1 MIFDIFEVE
10 LDKGATLETVL
21 MGHIVTVSSS
31 HLLQSLDNQLWKDA
45 FKEDKLSL
53 IVDFRSLRK
62 KPRQDKQDFIVVEQ
76 YPVAPT
82 STKKRWTD
90 QPLDFI
96 EVLSGLYFSNIF
108 WCQTWSCEYF
118 SGKCPLILEDLK
130 IDVQAPYGYWTGRGW
145 RIKWLTSYGFI

>member
-21 MGHIVTVSSS
+21 MGHLATVSSS
-31 HLLQSLDNQLWKDA
+31 HLLQSLDNQIWKDA

-53 IVDFRSLRK
+53 IVDFRSLRE

-76 YPVAPT
+76 CPVAST
-82 STKKRWTD
+82 SIGKKWTD

-96 EVLSGLYFSNIF
+96 EVLSGLYFSNFF
-108 WCQTWSCEYF
+108 WC
-118 SGKCPLILEDLK
+118 
-130 IDVQAPYGYWTGRGW
+130 
-145 RIKWLTSYGFI
+145 